1 MKAKLLGVLAAM
13 TALAVG
19 STAFAQLAYD
29 DASDAAYSGG
39 FSDSSNGGYGFSAWT
54 INANQGTGFAGSFV
68 GDPASGGISGM
79 SASSFGLYANPD
91 GSGAS
96 VDAIRSFS
104 SALSVGQTF
113 SFQWGVNWDSNGAG
127 NKGFSLYSGG
137 AGGTELVNINMG
149 GSAAITIN
157 GNSMF
162 ANYGTAAMTL
172 NFEITDPNTLR
183 VYGIGRDGSESFDDT
198 VDITGS
204 SVDTFKFYAEGLS
217 NDNGDNRQPY
227 FNNLQVVPEPSTIVL
242 GLVGVVGLIAA
253 RRRMAK

>member
-1 MKAKLLGVLAAM
+1 MKIKIMGVLAAM

-29 DASDAAYSGG
+29 DASDVAYSGG
-39 FSDSSNGGYGFSAWT
+39 FNDSSNGGYGFGAWT
-54 INANQGTGFAGSFV
+54 IVANQGTGFGGAFIGNP
-68 GDPASGGISGM
+68 GDASISGM
-79 SASSFGLYANPD
+79 GSTAFGLYANP
-91 GSGAS
+91 GASGAS

-104 SALSVGQTF
+104 TALSAGQTF
-113 SFQWGVNWDSNGAG
+113 SFQWGLNWDADGSG

-137 AGGTELVNINMG
+137 AGGTELININMG

-162 ANYGTAAMTL
+162 SNYGAQGFVL
-172 NFEITDPNTLR
+172 NFQMLDANTLR
-183 VYGIGRDGSESFDDT
+183 VHGIGRDGSESYDDT
-198 VDITGS
+198 FDVTGAT
-204 SVDTFKFYAEGLS
+204 VDTFKFYASDLAS
-217 NDNGDNRQPY
+217 GDERQPY

>member
-1 MKAKLLGVLAAM
+1 MKARLLGVLAAM

-19 STAFAQLAYD
+19 STAFAQIAYD

-54 INANQGTGFAGSFV
+54 IVANQGSGFAGSFI

-79 SASSFGLYANPD
+79 SSSSFGLYANPT

-104 SALSVGQTF
+104 SALSAGQTF
-113 SFQWGVNWDSNGAG
+113 SFDWGVNWDSDGTG

-149 GSAAITIN
+149 GTGLITIN
-157 GNSMF
+157 GNDMF
-162 ANYGTAAMTL
+162 LNYGTAAMTL
-172 NFEITDPNTLR
+172 NFEVVDANTLR
-183 VYGIGRDGSESFDDT
+183 VYGIGRDGSESYDNNF
-198 VDITGS
+198 DITGLAA
-204 SVDTFKFYAEGLS
+204 DTFKFYAEGLS
-217 NDNGDNRQPY
+217 NGDGDNRQPY
-227 FNNLQVVPEPSTIVL
+227 FNNLAVVPEPSTIVL